1 MNGSGDSAGDEAAQ
15 DAERVR
21 GLAAGDDSCLRA
33 LYARHAPW
41 IFALALRSLER
52 ASAEEIVQDVF
63 VALWRNA
70 ARFDAERGSVRGWL
84 SVIAQRR
91 ISNELRG
98 RSRRPKLEP
107 QDAGGGL
114 EAVDPAPGPAGL
126 AWQEYRR
133 TAVRSALETLPREQR
148 QALGLAFLE
157 ELSHEQVAELLGLRL
172 GTAKSRIR
180 AALAKLRAPLAPLV
194 AMLALVALSG
204 AIGLLLRERATS
216 SLDERAIDLLTSSEV
231 VPLRLESE
239 ATAGSGIHAT
249 YRALPG
255 APLAVMTYT
264 HFPAAPAG
272 ASYQAWARH
281 GSVYTPI
288 GSARPDAAGHAR
300 IVAEGAAFAAAP
312 DALMVT
318 LEPGSGSAVPTGP
331 VVVAWPK
338 PQQ

>member
-1 MNGSGDSAGDEAAQ
+1 MNGSGPASDDAAR
-15 DAERVR
+15 DVERVR
-21 GLAAGDDSCLRA
+21 GLAAGDDACLRE

-41 IFALALRSLER
+41 IFALALRSLDR

-70 ARFDAERGSVRGWL
+70 ARFDPERGSVRGWL

-98 RSRRPKLEP
+98 QSRRPRLEA

-114 EAVDPAPGPAGL
+114 EVAADPGPGPAGL

-194 AMLALVALSG
+194 AVLALLLLG
-204 AIGLLLRERATS
+204 GLAGIALRERAAE
-216 SLDERAIDLLTSSEV
+216 SLDSRAIDLLTSSDV
-231 VPLRLESE
+231 VPLRLESA
-239 ATAGSGIHAT
+239 ATAQSGIHAT

-255 APLAVMTYT
+255 TPLAVMTYT

-281 GSVYTPI
+281 GAVYTPI
-288 GSARPDAAGHAR
+288 GAAQPDANGHAR
-300 IVAEGAAFAAAP
+300 IVAEGAAFATAP
-312 DALMVT
+312 DGLLVT
-318 LEPGSGSAVPTGP
+318 LEPGSGSTVPTGQ

-338 PQQ
+338 E